1 MTTSADKNI
10 LIHNLIHDY
19 AGKIF
24 YFCLKKTSNDYAAE
38 DLTSDILLNIITALE
53 KGIVPEHFS
62 AWIWQIARNRYS
74 AWAGKKHK
82 RNTSELDAD
91 ITELVIEDG
100 TSMPEDV
107 VIHEDQLRLL
117 RREMSLITSNY
128 REIVVAYYILGIK
141 ISDIALSLNLPEG
154 TVMSKLHRA
163 RNILKEGMNMAREF
177 GERSYHPEQISF
189 CSSGNQPSGLPW
201 TAIKRKI
208 PVNILCHAHN
218 NPCTIQELALELG
231 IAAPYMEEEV
241 DLLLQA
247 ELLKKLNHEKYLTN
261 FFIVPRECQ
270 NEINEKCCEFAEHH
284 AAVLWQLAEKAL
296 KKATGLGVTTGDYSD
311 NDAQMFFAFYL
322 EQTAENFSFSKGPCC
337 SNFKRADGG
346 NWGLIGFE
354 NGSVC
359 RLPSSFF
366 NNNGNGYRDTRWDGY
381 QAKPDD
387 AIFDRRRYKK
397 DAPNSYLNMT
407 LKTIVKNVDPTSFT
421 EVEKDHLQKLTE
433 DGFCGVRS
441 DGTVFVNALVF
452 QNDMRNQLHEYLNT
466 MPEYISLL
474 ENMHGFIDTVKEII
488 SRYSNKYLQDD
499 FEYYAAMSIVELR
512 SVLPRLWKDKG
523 FYTGESAQF
532 CAFTVE

>member
-10 LIHNLIHDY
+10 LIHDLIHDY

-53 KGIVPEHFS
+53 KGIVPEHFP

-74 AWAGKKHK
+74 VWAGKKHK

-91 ITELVIEDG
+91 ITELVIEDE
-100 TSMPEDV
+100 TAMPEDV

-241 DLLLQA
+241 DLLVQA

-270 NEINEKCCEFAEHH
+270 NEINEKCCEFAEQH
-284 AAVLWQLAEKAL
+284 AAVLWQLAKQAL

-322 EQTAENFSFSKGPCC
+322 EQIIENSCFSVNWC
-337 SNFKRADGG
+337 SHFKRADGG
-346 NWGLIGFE
+346 GWGLIGFE
-354 NGSVC
+354 SGSAC
-359 RLPSSFF
+359 RLPSTFF
-366 NNNGNGYRDTRWDGY
+366 NNNGNGWKGVNWDGY
-381 QAKPDD
+381 QAHPGD
-387 AIFDRRRYKK
+387 AIFGKRRYKH
-397 DAPNSYLNMT
+397 DVPDLYLNMT
-407 LKTIVKNVDPTSFT
+407 LKMIAKNSDPASFS
-421 EVEKDHLQKLTE
+421 EVEKDNLQKLTE
-433 DGFCGVRS
+433 DGFCGVHS
-441 DGTVFVNALVF
+441 DGTAFVNALVF
-452 QNDMRNQLHEYLNT
+452 QDDMRSRLHEYLNT
-466 MPEYISLL
+466 LPEYISLL
-474 ENMHGFIDTVKEII
+474 ENMRDFIDAVKEIV

-499 FEYYAAMSIVELR
+499 FEYYVGMSIVELR
-512 SVLPRLWKDKG
+512 SVLSRLWKDKG
-523 FYTGESAQF
+523 FYTSESAQF
-532 CAFTVE
+532 CVFYC

>member
-1 MTTSADKNI
+1 MITSTDKNL
-10 LIHNLIHDY
+10 LIHNLLHDY
-19 AGKIF
+19 AEKLF
-24 YFCLKKTSNDYAAE
+24 YFCLKKTSNNDAAE
-38 DLTSDILLNIITALE
+38 DLTSDILLNIMTALE

-62 AWIWQIARNRYS
+62 AWVWQIARNRYS
-74 AWAGKKHK
+74 VWAGKKHK
-82 RNTSELDAD
+82 QNLSESAAD
-91 ITELVIEDG
+91 IRELEIEDR
-100 TSMPEDV
+100 TADPEDV
-107 VIHEDQLRLL
+107 LIHEDQLLLL
-117 RREMSLITSNY
+117 RREISLISSNY
-128 REIVVAYYILGIK
+128 REILVAYYFQGIK

-189 CSSGNQPSGLPW
+189 CSSGGQPSGLPW
-201 TAIKRKI
+201 SAIERKI

-241 DLLLQA
+241 ELLLQA

-270 NEINEKCCEFAEHH
+270 NEINEKCCGFAEQH
-284 AAVLWQLAEKAL
+284 AAVFWQLAEKAF
-296 KKATGLGVTTGDYSD
+296 KKATELGVTTGDYSD

-322 EQTAENFSFSKGPCC
+322 EQTIQNSPFSENIHSK
-337 SNFKRADGG
+337 FKRADGG

-354 NGSVC
+354 NGSTC

-366 NNNGNGYRDTRWDGY
+366 NNSGNGWKGVNWDGY
-381 QAKPDD
+381 QAYPGD
-387 AIFDRRRYKK
+387 AVFSKRRYKK
-397 DAPNSYLNMT
+397 DVPDSYLNST
-407 LKTIVKNVDPTSFT
+407 LKMIAKNSDPASFS
-421 EVEKDHLQKLTE
+421 EVEKDNLRKLTE

-441 DGTVFVNALVF
+441 DGTAFVNALVF
-452 QNDMRNQLHEYLNT
+452 QDDMRSGFHDYLNT
-466 MPEYISLL
+466 LPEYISLL
-474 ENMHGFIDTVKEII
+474 ENMRDFIDAVKEIV

-499 FEYYAAMSIVELR
+499 FEYYVGMSIVELR
-512 SVLPRLWKDKG
+512 SVLSRLWKDKG

-532 CAFTVE
+532 CVFYC